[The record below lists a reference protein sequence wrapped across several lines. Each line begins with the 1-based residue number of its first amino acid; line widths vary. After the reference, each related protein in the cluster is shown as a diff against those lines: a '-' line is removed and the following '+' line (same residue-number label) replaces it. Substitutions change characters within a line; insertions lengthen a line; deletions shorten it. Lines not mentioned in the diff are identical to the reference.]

1 MAKNK
6 VFTLVKKKGVYQ
18 RGSKARRAYSSTKQ
32 AFGMAGKTLNLNKK
46 TLAVWAAPAVLYGG
60 INIWARKKQK
70 NKKRR

>member
-32 AFGMAGKTLNLNKK
+32 AFGMAGKTH
-46 TLAVWAAPAVLYGG
+46 
-60 INIWARKKQK
+60 
-70 NKKRR
+70 